1 MTLYVNNLP
10 LFDDDNKQKK
20 NLDKK
25 FSLPLYFVMQY
36 IRGIKH
42 F

>member
-10 LFDDDNKQKK
+10 LFDDDNKQK

-25 FSLPLYFVMQY
+25 LSLPLYFVMQY
-36 IRGIKH
+36 IRDIEY